1 MDELAPANDMQAV
14 RNPPD
19 RQKPRKIA
27 SWLHLAGYLLIVV
40 YLAASGFQSQQAA
53 PAAGGGSGAGQLMDH
68 SQAIASYFISILANL
83 GILYYCWFGVE
94 YEGGNLATLTGGR
107 WTSWK
112 AVLTDVAI
120 ALPFWILWEA
130 TAYGMVWLLGPD
142 HAKSVAGMLPQT
154 ALEIFLW
161 ILVSITAG
169 FCEEIQSRGYL
180 QQQLHA
186 LSGNVVVAVLAQ
198 ALVFGLMHSYKG
210 WKQVVVIAALGVLY
224 GTLAA
229 WRRNLRANMIAHA
242 WSDVWEGW
250 LKMVVFR

>member
-68 SQAIASYFISILANL
+68 SQAIASYFISILANF
-83 GILYYCWFGVE
+83 GILYYCWFGME

-169 FCEEIQSRGYL
+169 FCEEIQSRSYL

-229 WRRNLRANMIAHA
+229 WRRNLCANMIAHA

-250 LKMVVFR
+250 LRMVVFR